1 MSSVMKKAGKEGN
14 MLHAKNA
21 RECSKINGAFS
32 FLFLELCMVVVK
44 KDWPT
49 DGQRESMIPSIK

>member
-1 MSSVMKKAGKEGN
+1 MKKAGKEGN

-49 DGQRESMIPSIK
+49 DGQRESMKPSIK